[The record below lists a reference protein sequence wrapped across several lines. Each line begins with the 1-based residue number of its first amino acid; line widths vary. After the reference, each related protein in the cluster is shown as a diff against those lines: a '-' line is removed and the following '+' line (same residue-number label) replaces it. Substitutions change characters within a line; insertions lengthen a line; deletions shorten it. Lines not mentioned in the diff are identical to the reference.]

1 MKTNISILR
10 LIILG
15 LFTVLIM
22 SNETSA
28 QTSDAP
34 KLVFKAENNH
44 IKLDTMYI
52 NDMSTAVKMEIEFEN
67 KGNKPLI
74 VNRVSGC
81 CGTRIKDWSK
91 EPLQYGE
98 TGIIKVEFRIAP
110 RPHRVSRTV
119 TAISNDP
126 KKAKTLRI
134 TGIVTEK

>member
-28 QTSDAP
+28 QTADAP
-34 KLVFKAENNH
+34 KLAFKAENNR
-44 IKLDTMYI
+44 IKLDTMYV
-52 NDMSTAVKMEIEFEN
+52 NDMSTAMEMEIEFEN
-67 KGNKPLI
+67 KGSKPLI
-74 VNRVSGC
+74 VKRVSGC
-81 CGTRIKDWSK
+81 CGTRIKDWPK

-119 TAISNDP
+119 TAKSNDP
-126 KKAKTLRI
+126 KGSKRLRI

>member
-1 MKTNISILR
+1 MSSETN
-10 LIILG
+10 
-15 LFTVLIM
+15 
-22 SNETSA
+22 A
-28 QTSDAP
+28 QTSADP

-52 NDMSTAVKMEIEFEN
+52 DEMSTSKEMEIEFEN
-67 KGNKPLI
+67 KGDKPLI

-81 CGTRIKDWSK
+81 CGTRIKEWPK
-91 EPLQYGE
+91 EPLKYGE
-98 TGIIKVEFRIAP
+98 TGTIKVEFRIAP

-126 KKAKTLRI
+126 EKAKTLKI

>member
-1 MKTNISILR
+1 MKKNISILR

-22 SNETSA
+22 NNKTSA
-28 QTSDAP
+28 QTSNAP
-34 KLVFKAENNH
+34 ELSFKAENNRV
-44 IKLDTMYI
+44 KLDTMYI

-67 KGNKPLI
+67 IGGKPLI

-81 CGTRIKDWSK
+81 CGTRIKDWPK

-98 TGIIKVEFRIAP
+98 TGTIKVEFRIPP

-126 KKAKTLRI
+126 KGSKRLRI